1 MALFE
6 IKSRFTGSVL
16 FSLETEN
23 FKLCVEAA
31 VKARANLARANLAGA
46 NLADA
51 NLARADLADANLAR
65 AYLADANLAG
75 ANLARADLA
84 GADLAGAKLQDGIII
99 NHPPIFVGNLTWPV
113 LIFERHMRIGCQFHT
128 HQSWSDFDDEEW
140 IRMGGKEALTFKR
153 AYRDALLA
161 LCAVQAAKSTQ
172 PKE

>member
-46 NLADA
+46 YLAG
-51 NLARADLADANLAR
+51 ANLAR
-65 AYLADANLAG
+65 AYLAG
-75 ANLARADLA
+75 ADLA
-84 GADLAGAKLQDGIII
+84 GADLARAKLQDGIII

-128 HQSWSDFDDEEW
+128 HQEWADFSDEDW
-140 IRMGGKEALTFKR
+140 IGMGGKPALVLKR
-153 AYRDALLA
+153 EFRDALLA
-161 LCAVQAAKSTQ
+161 MCAVQAAKSTQ

>member
-31 VKARANLARANLAGA
+31 VKADANLTGADLAGA
-46 NLADA
+46 YLTDA
-51 NLARADLADANLAR
+51 NLTGAYLTGANLTDANLTGAYLARADLA
-65 AYLADANLAG
+65 
-75 ANLARADLA
+75 RADLA
-84 GADLAGAKLQDGIII
+84 RAKLQDGIII

-128 HQSWSDFDDEEW
+128 HQEWADFTDEDW
-140 IRMGGKEALTFKR
+140 VRMGGKEALILKR
-153 AYRDALLA
+153 ECRDALLA
-161 LCAVQAAKSTQ
+161 LCAVQAAKPTQ